1 MSSALSPYFPS
12 PPLEPNITALRSS
25 QFCILNKR
33 AECMHA
39 SPSLHSG
46 DNHELEFDYRI
57 KPDVLRAECL
67 KCTQSFLEA
76 IEQRSPY
83 KQLIQES

>member
-1 MSSALSPYFPS
+1 
-12 PPLEPNITALRSS
+12 
-25 QFCILNKR
+25 
-33 AECMHA
+33 MHA